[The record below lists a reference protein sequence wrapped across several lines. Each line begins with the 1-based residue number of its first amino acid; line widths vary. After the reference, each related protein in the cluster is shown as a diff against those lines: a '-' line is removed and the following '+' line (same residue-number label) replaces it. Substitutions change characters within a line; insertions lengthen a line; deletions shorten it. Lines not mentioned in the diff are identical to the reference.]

1 MSAFGKRNGMG
12 SGSRPKFGVARP
24 MKGGSGG
31 SGGNASPDDEPT
43 GGDQFPPIEDFPS
56 TDTPATEAS
65 HGSVHM
71 GALDRLNERQ
81 NSSGAQ
87 GSSKVEGFEAS
98 VDKI

>member
-12 SGSRPKFGVARP
+12 SGSRPNFGVARP
-24 MKGGSGG
+24 MKGSGG
-31 SGGNASPDDEPT
+31 GSRSNASSADEPV
-43 GGDQFPPIEDFPS
+43 GGDQFPPLEDLPA
-56 TDTPATEAS
+56 TDTEATEAS

-87 GSSKVEGFEAS
+87 GSSKAEG
-98 VDKI
+98 